1 MQAGILAMAGI
12 ICRIIGILYRSPLA
26 AIIGDEGNGYYGSAY
41 NIYAIIL
48 LISSYSIPS
57 AISKVIA
64 GKLALKEY
72 KNAQRIFHC
81 AFIYVIIVGGIAS
94 LFTFFAAG
102 ILVEKNA
109 VIVLRVFA
117 PTIFFSGL
125 LGVLRGYFQAHRTM
139 VQTSLSQILEQ
150 ILNAII
156 SILAAYLLK
165 QAVIDQDT
173 TTQAVYGAMGSAM
186 GTGAGVL
193 IALAFMWLVY
203 GLNRSYVAKRLQKD
217 KSKNILSYQEIF
229 KIIFSLVT
237 PFILSTFIYNFSTS
251 LDETIY
257 RKILK
262 LVKEVDVSQIAVWY
276 GVYSGKAVVI
286 SNIPIAIASAMSAA
300 MIPNIS
306 AKFATGDKEGARA
319 KVHTAILTTML
330 IAIPAAVGIGVLAKP
345 VVSFLFPGQTSID
358 LAAALLRVLSVT
370 VIFYSLSTLTNAV
383 LQGIGKVNIPVVNA
397 SIALVIQTVIL
408 VPCLWFTDLNLYSLA
423 IATIVYSLT
432 MCILNAAAVRKYLD
446 YREDYLKIYV
456 LPLIAAIVMGA
467 AAYGVYTGLY
477 ALIKSN
483 VITLILAIITGAAV
497 YAVLVLK
504 LKVLDRNDILA
515 MPKGSKL
522 VKVLEKVQ
530 PIITCSWELFALLFQ
545 HFVFPL

>member
-1 MQAGILAMAGI
+1 MAKKNDGFIMQAGILAMAGI

-26 AIIGDEGNGYYGSAY
+26 AVIGDEGNGYYGSAY
-41 NIYAIIL
+41 NIYTIIL

-72 KNAQRIFHC
+72 KNAQRIFQC
-81 AFIYVIIVGGIAS
+81 AFIYVIVVGGIAS
-94 LFTFFAAG
+94 LFTFLAAG

-109 VIVLRVFA
+109 VIVLRIFA

-150 ILNAII
+150 ILNAIV

-165 QAVIDQDT
+165 QAVIDQDL

-193 IALAFMWLVY
+193 IALAFMWMVY
-203 GLNRSYVAKRLQKD
+203 GLNRQYIAKRLQKD
-217 KSKNILSYQEIF
+217 KTRNVLSYAEIF
-229 KIIFSLVT
+229 KIIFCLVT

-262 LVKEVDVSQIAVWY
+262 LVKGVDVAQIATWY
-276 GVYSGKAVVI
+276 GIYSGKAVVI

-300 MIPNIS
+300 MIPSIS
-306 AKFATGDKEGARA
+306 GKFATGDKKGTRA

-345 VVSFLFPGQTSID
+345 VVSFLFPGQTSLD
-358 LAAALLRVLSVT
+358 LAADLLRALSVT
-370 VIFYSLSTLTNAV
+370 VVFYSLSTLTNAV
-383 LQGIGKVNIPVVNA
+383 LQGIGKVNVPVINA
-397 SIALVIQTVIL
+397 FVALIVQTVVL
-408 VPCLWFTDLNLYSLA
+408 VPCLWYTDLNLYSLA
-423 IATIVYSLT
+423 IAAIVYSLL
-432 MCILNAAAVRKYLD
+432 MCILNGISVKKHLGYKQDIKKVFLLPAAASV
-446 YREDYLKIYV
+446 
-456 LPLIAAIVMGA
+456 VMGVV
-467 AAYGVYTGLY
+467 AYGVYTGLY
-477 ALIKSN
+477 AVIKNN
-483 VITLILAIITGAAV
+483 VIALLPAIVVGAAV
-497 YAVLVLK
+497 YGILILKMGVLTE
-504 LKVLDRNDILA
+504 DDILA
-515 MPKGSKL
+515 MPKGKKL
-522 VKVLEKVQ
+522 AGILEKLHM
-530 PIITCSWELFALLFQ
+530 ISRT
-545 HFVFPL
+545 

>member
-1 MQAGILAMAGI
+1 MAKKNDGFIMQAGILAMAGI

-26 AIIGDEGNGYYGSAY
+26 AVIGDEGNGYYGSAY
-41 NIYAIIL
+41 NIYTIIL

-64 GKLALKEY
+64 GKLAVKEY

-81 AFIYVIIVGGIAS
+81 AFIYVIVVGGFAS

-102 ILVEKNA
+102 LLVEQNA

-139 VQTSLSQILEQ
+139 VQTSYSQIIEQ

-165 QAVIDQDT
+165 QTVLDKDA
-173 TTQAVYGAMGSAM
+173 TTQAVYGAMGSAL

-193 IALAFMWLVY
+193 IALAFMWFVY
-203 GLNRSYVAKRLQKD
+203 GYNKKYIHKRLQKD
-217 KSKNILSYQEIF
+217 ISKNVLSYSEIF
-229 KIIFSLVT
+229 GIIFSLVT

-262 LVKEVDVSQIAVWY
+262 LVKDVDVAQIATWY
-276 GVYSGKAVVI
+276 GIYSGKAVVI

-300 MIPNIS
+300 MIPSIS
-306 AKFATGDKEGARA
+306 AKFATGDKEGTRG
-319 KVHTAILTTML
+319 KVHTAILATML
-330 IAIPAAVGIGVLAKP
+330 IAIPAAVGMGVLAKP
-345 VVSFLFPGQTSID
+345 VVSFLFPGQSSLD
-358 LAAALLRVLSVT
+358 MAADLLRVLSVT
-370 VIFYSLSTLTNAV
+370 VVFYSLSTLTNAV
-383 LQGIGKVNIPVVNA
+383 LQGIGKVNIPVINA
-397 SIALVIQTVIL
+397 FVALIIQTIVL

-423 IATIVYSLT
+423 IATIVYSLL
-432 MCILNAAAVRKYLD
+432 MCILNGIAVRKSLD
-446 YREDYLKIYV
+446 YHQKVLKVFV
-456 LPLIAAIVMGA
+456 LPLAASVVMA
-467 AAYGVYTGLY
+467 AVAYGVYTLCY
-477 ALIKSN
+477 LLLKSN
-483 VITLILAIITGAAV
+483 MVSLILAVILAACV
-497 YAVLVLK
+497 YGILILK
-504 LKVLDRNDILA
+504 LRVLDKEDIYA
-515 MPKGSKL
+515 MPKGAKL
-522 VKVLEKVQ
+522 AKILEKMHL
-530 PIITCSWELFALLFQ
+530 I
-545 HFVFPL
+545 

>member
-1 MQAGILAMAGI
+1 MAKKNDGFIMQAGILAMAGI
-12 ICRIIGILYRSPLA
+12 ICRIIGMLYRSPLA
-26 AIIGDEGNGYYGSAY
+26 AVIGDEGNGYYGSAY
-41 NIYAIIL
+41 NIYTIIL

-81 AFIYVIIVGGIAS
+81 AFIYVIVVGGIAS
-94 LFTFFAAG
+94 LFTFLAAG

-125 LGVLRGYFQAHRTM
+125 LGVLRGYFQAHKTM

-165 QAVIDQDT
+165 QAVIDKDL
-173 TTQAVYGAMGSAM
+173 TTQAVYGAMGSAL

-193 IALAFMWLVY
+193 MALAFMWMVY
-203 GLNRSYVAKRLQKD
+203 GLNRQYITKRLQKD
-217 KSKNILSYQEIF
+217 KTRNVLSYAEIF
-229 KIIFSLVT
+229 KIIFCLVT

-262 LVKEVDVSQIAVWY
+262 LVKGVDVAQIATWY
-276 GVYSGKAVVI
+276 GIYSGKAVVI

-300 MIPNIS
+300 MIPSIS
-306 AKFATGDKEGARA
+306 GKFATGDKKGTRA

-345 VVSFLFPGQTSID
+345 VVSFLFPGQTSLD
-358 LAAALLRVLSVT
+358 LAADLLRALSVT
-370 VIFYSLSTLTNAV
+370 VVFYSLSTLTNAV
-383 LQGIGKVNIPVVNA
+383 LQGIGKVNVPVINA
-397 SIALVIQTVIL
+397 FVALIVQTVVL
-408 VPCLWFTDLNLYSLA
+408 VPCLWYTDLNLYSLA
-423 IATIVYSLT
+423 IAAIVYSLL
-432 MCILNAAAVRKYLD
+432 MCILNGISVKKHLGYKQDIKKVFLLPAAASV
-446 YREDYLKIYV
+446 
-456 LPLIAAIVMGA
+456 VMGV

-477 ALIKSN
+477 AVIKNN
-483 VITLILAIITGAAV
+483 VIALLPAIVVGAAV
-497 YAVLVLK
+497 YGILILKMGVLTE
-504 LKVLDRNDILA
+504 DDILA
-515 MPKGSKL
+515 MPKGKKL
-522 VKVLEKVQ
+522 AGILEKLHM
-530 PIITCSWELFALLFQ
+530 ISRT
-545 HFVFPL
+545 

>member
-1 MQAGILAMAGI
+1 MAKKNDGFIMQAGILAMAGI

-26 AIIGDEGNGYYGSAY
+26 AVIGDEGNGYYGSAY

-109 VIVLRVFA
+109 VIVLQVFA

-125 LGVLRGYFQAHRTM
+125 LGVLRGYFQAHKTM
-139 VQTSLSQILEQ
+139 VQTSVSQILEQ
-150 ILNAII
+150 ILNAVI

-165 QAVIDQDT
+165 QAVMDKDL
-173 TTQAVYGAMGSAM
+173 TTQAIYGAMGSAL

-203 GLNRSYVAKRLQKD
+203 GLNREYISKRMKKD
-217 KSKNILSYQEIF
+217 RSPNVLSYSEIF

-262 LVKEVDVSQIAVWY
+262 LIKDIDVSQIAVWY

-286 SNIPIAIASAMSAA
+286 SNIPIAIASAVSAA
-300 MIPNIS
+300 MIPSIS
-306 AKFATGDKEGARA
+306 GKFATGDMKGTRA

-345 VVSFLFPGQTSID
+345 VVSFLFPGQTSLD
-358 LAAALLRVLSVT
+358 LAADLLKVLSVT

-397 SIALVIQTVIL
+397 SVALVIQTIVL
-408 VPCLWFTDLNLYSLA
+408 VPCLWFTNLNLYSLA
-423 IATIVYSLT
+423 IAAIVYSLT
-432 MCILNAAAVRKYLD
+432 MCILNGSAVRKYLN
-446 YREDYLKIYV
+446 YRQDVVKIFV
-456 LPLIAAIVMGA
+456 LPLGASIVMGA
-467 AAYGVYTGLY
+467 AAYGVYNGLY
-477 ALIKSN
+477 TLINSN
-483 VITLILAIITGAAV
+483 VVALILAIVVGAAV
-497 YAVLVLK
+497 YGILVLK
-504 LKVLDRNDILA
+504 MGVLKRNDILA

-522 VKVLEKVQ
+522 ARVLEKIHLV
-530 PIITCSWELFALLFQ
+530 
-545 HFVFPL
+545 

>member
-1 MQAGILAMAGI
+1 MAKKNDGFIMQAGILAMAGI

-26 AIIGDEGNGYYGSAY
+26 AVIGDEGNGYYGSAY

-72 KNAQRIFHC
+72 RNAQRIFHC
-81 AFIYVIIVGGIAS
+81 AFIYVIAVGGVAS
-94 LFTFFAAG
+94 LFAFIAAG
-102 ILVEKNA
+102 IPGLLVEENA
-109 VIVLRVFA
+109 ANVLRIFA

-125 LGVLRGYFQAHRTM
+125 LGVLRGYFQAHKTM
-139 VQTSLSQILEQ
+139 FQTSISQILEQ
-150 ILNAII
+150 ILNAVI

-165 QAVIDQDT
+165 QTVIDKDL
-173 TTQAVYGAMGSAM
+173 TTQAIYGAMGSAL

-203 GLNRSYVAKRLQKD
+203 GMNRKVIAKRLKRD
-217 KSKNILSYQEIF
+217 RSGNILSYSEIF
-229 KIIFSLVT
+229 KIIFFLVT

-262 LVKEVDVSQIAVWY
+262 LVKNVDISQIATWY
-276 GVYSGKAVVI
+276 GIYSGKAVVI

-300 MIPNIS
+300 MIPSIS
-306 AKFATGDKEGARA
+306 GKFATGDIKGARD

-345 VVSFLFPGQTSID
+345 VVSFLFPGQTSLD
-358 LAAALLRVLSVT
+358 MAAGLLRALSIT
-370 VIFYSLSTLTNAV
+370 VVFYSLSTLTNAV
-383 LQGIGKVNIPVVNA
+383 LQGIGRVNIPVINA
-397 SIALVIQTVIL
+397 AIALAAQTIIL
-408 VPCLWFTDLNLYSLA
+408 IPCLWFTNLNLYSLV
-423 IATIVYSLT
+423 IAAVVYSLL
-432 MCILNAAAVRKYLD
+432 MCILNGISVRKSLDYKQDVLKIFILPAAASVF
-446 YREDYLKIYV
+446 
-456 LPLIAAIVMGA
+456 MGA
-467 AAYGVYTGLY
+467 AAYGTYAGLFHL
-477 ALIKSN
+477 AESN
-483 VITLILAIITGAAV
+483 VISLISAVIVGAAIYGILILKMG
-497 YAVLVLK
+497 VLK
-504 LKVLDRNDILA
+504 RNDILA

-522 VKVLEKVQ
+522 AAMLEKLHL
-530 PIITCSWELFALLFQ
+530 I
-545 HFVFPL
+545 

>member
-1 MQAGILAMAGI
+1 MSLEKKNDGFIVQAGILAMAGI

-48 LISSYSIPS
+48 LISSYSIPA

-81 AFIYVIIVGGIAS
+81 AFIYVIVVGGIAG
-94 LFTFFAAG
+94 LFAFFGANF
-102 ILVEKNA
+102 LVEKNA
-109 VIVLRVFA
+109 MIVLRVFA

-125 LGVLRGYFQAHRTM
+125 LGVLRGYFQAHKTM
-139 VQTSLSQILEQ
+139 VQTSVSQILEQ

-165 QAVIDQDT
+165 QMVIDKDL
-173 TTQAVYGAMGSAM
+173 TTQAVYGAVGSAL

-193 IALAFMWLVY
+193 MALGFMTFIY
-203 GLNRSYVAKRLQKD
+203 GMHKREIQSRLESD
-217 KSKNILSYQEIF
+217 KNANVLSYSEIF

-237 PFILSTFIYNFSTS
+237 PFILSTFIYNCSTS

-262 LVKEVDVSQIAVWY
+262 LVKDIDITQIAVWY

-300 MIPNIS
+300 MIPSIS
-306 AKFATGDKEGARA
+306 GKFATGDVKGTRS

-330 IAIPAAVGIGVLAKP
+330 IAIPSAVGIFVLAEP
-345 VVSFLFPGQTSID
+345 VVAFLFPGQTNIA
-358 LAAALLRVLSVT
+358 LAGALLRVLSVT
-370 VIFYSLSTLTNAV
+370 VVFYSLSTLTNAV
-383 LQGIGKVNIPVVNA
+383 LQGIGRVTAPVYHA
-397 SIALVIQTVIL
+397 AIALVAQTL
-408 VPCLWFTDLNLYSLA
+408 VLIPCLLFTNLNLYSIA
-423 IATIVYSLT
+423 IATVVYSLF
-432 MCILNAAAVRKYLD
+432 MCILNQNAVRKYLE
-446 YREDYLKIYV
+446 YRQDLKKIFI
-456 LPLIAAIVMGA
+456 LPFLASVMMGA
-467 AAYGVYTGLY
+467 VAYLGYHGVYYFAT
-477 ALIKSN
+477 SN
-483 VITLILAIITGAAV
+483 VIALLFAIIIAAGVYAILILKLG
-497 YAVLVLK
+497 VLTK
-504 LKVLDRNDILA
+504 EDILA
-515 MPKGSKL
+515 MPKGKKL
-522 VKVLEKVQ
+522 V
-530 PIITCSWELFALLFQ
+530 SLLTKL
-545 HFVFPL
+545 HFIK